1 MKQSQFTVTSKS
13 PLISTFR
20 QKRHTHLGEFYE
32 REHLRTTPWK
42 LAPLTL
48 GDEGYLWGRSNV
60 VFRKGK
66 FTFWLSSVIGNSYGH
81 DQFDMKKEAT
91 ESFAKDVVKALH
103 AN

>member
-1 MKQSQFTVTSKS
+1 
-13 PLISTFR
+13 
-20 QKRHTHLGEFYE
+20 
-32 REHLRTTPWK
+32 
-42 LAPLTL
+42 
-48 GDEGYLWGRSNV
+48 

-91 ESFAKDVVKALH
+91 EWFAKEVVKALH